1 MPRFLIASS
10 VCAALI
16 SGAAVVGVA
25 TQAGRPQF
33 SQAFTREE
41 FAGRRARIAET
52 IGPRAVALVQG
63 APSVHSSAVFR
74 QSNEFFYVTGV
85 TVPQSYLLIDGASKK
100 STLYLPPRDER
111 RAATEGDLLTADDA
125 AAVVALTGIEQVHP
139 LGQLAQ
145 DVKGMSPAPAAIYT
159 PFQPA
164 EGDAESR
171 DGARRKNADAAAD
184 PWDGRQP
191 REERFIELIKSR
203 VPGAE
208 VKDLSPALDAM
219 RALKSSQELAV
230 IERATKIGGD
240 AIVEAMRSTQP
251 GVREAELDALAR
263 FIYVRNGAQGE
274 AYRAIVASGPSAMN
288 QHHRAS
294 ERVLPAGELVVMDYC
309 PDVSYYRCDVTRTW
323 PVDGKFKGW
332 QRELYGF
339 YNASYEAILYG
350 IKPNVTAKSVLEGA
364 IVKMDAL
371 LGSTK
376 FSKPEYRKAA
386 EAFVDQFRRSLA
398 SPRGG
403 SLGHAVGMS
412 THDMGGGTGTL
423 TPGLVFTIE
432 PALRVPEE
440 NVYIRS
446 EDMIVITPTA
456 ARILSDWVP
465 RDMSAIEKV
474 MAEPGLLQ
482 RYPGGTTATAM
493 KSAPDARI
501 RP

>member
-1 MPRFLIASS
+1 MIRSLAACGLGLALLAGIAPSE
-10 VCAALI
+10 VR
-16 SGAAVVGVA
+16 

-33 SQAFTREE
+33 STMFSREE
-41 FAGRRARIAET
+41 FAGRRARIAAA

-63 APSVHSSAVFR
+63 APSVHSSAIFR

-85 TVPQSYLLIDGASKK
+85 TVPQAYLLIDGGSRR

-111 RAATEGDLLTADDA
+111 RATTEGDLLTADDA
-125 AAVVALTGIEQVHP
+125 EAVITLTGIEAVKP
-139 LGQLAQ
+139 IERLAG
-145 DVKGMSPAPAAIYT
+145 DLKEMSPAPAAVYA

-171 DGARRKNADAAAD
+171 DGARRKNADAKAD
-184 PWDGRQP
+184 PWDGRQS
-191 REERFIELIKSR
+191 REERFVESIKAR
-203 VPGAE
+203 VPGVE
-208 VKDLSPALDAM
+208 VKDLSPTLDEM
-219 RALKSSQELAV
+219 RAIKSAQELAV
-230 IERATKIGGD
+230 IDRATKIGGD
-240 AIVEAMRSTQP
+240 AIVEAMRSTEP
-251 GVREAELDALAR
+251 GVREAEIDALAR
-263 FIYVRNGAQGE
+263 FVFVRNGAQGE

-294 ERVLPAGELVVMDYC
+294 ERVLPDGELVVMDYC

-323 PVDGKFKGW
+323 PVNGRFSAW

-350 IKPNVTAKSVLEGA
+350 IKPNVTAKSVLEAA

-371 LGSTK
+371 LASTQ
-376 FSKPEYRKAA
+376 FSRPEYRTGA
-386 EAFVDQFRRSLA
+386 EAFVNRFRQSVA
-398 SPRGG
+398 GPRGG

-412 THDMGGGTGTL
+412 THDLGGGTGTL

-432 PALRVPEE
+432 PALTVPEQ

-446 EDMIVITPTA
+446 EDMIVITATGA
-456 ARILSDWVP
+456 KILSDWVP
-465 RDMSAIEKV
+465 RDMAAIEKV

-482 RYPGGTTATAM
+482 RYPAITFGST
-493 KSAPDARI
+493 R
-501 RP
+501 

>member
-1 MPRFLIASS
+1 MNRSLAACGIAL
-10 VCAALI
+10 ALR
-16 SGAAVVGVA
+16 AGVIPTIVD

-33 SQAFTREE
+33 STSFTREE
-41 FAGRRARIAET
+41 FAGRRARIADT
-52 IGPRAVALVQG
+52 IGPGAIALVQG
-63 APSVHSSAVFR
+63 APSVHSSAIFR

-85 TVPQSYLLIDGASKK
+85 TVPQAYLLIDGASRK
-100 STLYLPPRDER
+100 STLYLPPRDEG

-125 AAVVALTGIEQVHP
+125 DAVVSLTGIDHVRP
-139 LGQLAQ
+139 IARLAD
-145 DVKGMSPAPAAIYT
+145 DVKAMSPAPAAIYT

-184 PWDGRQP
+184 PWDGRQS
-191 REERFIELIKSR
+191 REQRFADLIKAR
-203 VPGAE
+203 VPGVE

-219 RALKSSQELAV
+219 RAIKSAQELAV

-251 GVREAELDALAR
+251 LVREAELDALAR
-263 FIYVRNGAQGE
+263 FIFVRNGAQGE

-294 ERVLPAGELVVMDYC
+294 DRVLPDGELVVMDYC

-323 PVDGKFKGW
+323 PVNGRFNAW

-339 YNASYEAILYG
+339 YNASYEAILSG
-350 IKPNVTAKSVLEGA
+350 IAPNVTAKSVLEAA

-371 LGSTK
+371 LARAT
-376 FSKPEYRKAA
+376 FSRPEYRKGA
-386 EAFVDQFRRSLA
+386 EAFVDQFRRSVA
-398 SPRGG
+398 GPRGG

-412 THDMGGGTGTL
+412 THDLGGGTGTL

-432 PALRVPEE
+432 PALRVPERDI
-440 NVYIRS
+440 YIRS
-446 EDMIVITPTA
+446 EDMIVITPA
-456 ARILSDWVP
+456 GAKILSDWVP
-465 RDMSAIEKV
+465 RDMAAIEKV
-474 MAEPGLLQ
+474 MAETGLLQ
-482 RYPGGTTATAM
+482 RYPAITFGMT
-493 KSAPDARI
+493 K
-501 RP
+501 

>member
-1 MPRFLIASS
+1 MSRFA
-10 VCAALI
+10 AALAGI
-16 SGAAVVGVA
+16 ALLVGAATAPVG

-33 SQAFTREE
+33 SPSFTRDE
-41 FAGRRARIAET
+41 FAGRRARIAAT

-63 APSVHSSAVFR
+63 APSVHSSAIFR

-85 TVPQSYLLIDGASKK
+85 TVPQAYLLIDGASRK

-125 AAVVALTGIEQVHP
+125 AAVVTLTGVDGVRPIAR
-139 LGQLAQ
+139 LA
-145 DVKGMSPAPAAIYT
+145 DDLKGMNPAPAAIYT

-171 DGARRKNADAAAD
+171 DGARRKNGDAAAD
-184 PWDGRQP
+184 PWDGRQS
-191 REERFIELIKSR
+191 REERFADLIKTR
-203 VPGAE
+203 VPGIE

-219 RALKSSQELAV
+219 RAIKSPQEIAV
-230 IERATKIGGD
+230 IERATRIGGD
-240 AIVEAMRSTQP
+240 AIVEAMRSTEP
-251 GVREAELDALAR
+251 GIREAELDALAR

-323 PVDGKFKGW
+323 PVDGKFNAW

-350 IKPNVTAKSVLEGA
+350 IKPNVTAKSVLEAA

-371 LGSTK
+371 LAATK
-376 FSKPEYRKAA
+376 FSKPEYKKGA
-386 EAFVDQFRRSLA
+386 EAFVDQFRRSV
-398 SPRGG
+398 SGGRGG

-412 THDMGGGTGTL
+412 THDLGGGTGTL

-446 EDMIVITPTA
+446 EDMIVITPA
-456 ARILSDWVP
+456 GAKILSDWVP
-465 RDMSAIEKV
+465 RDMAAIEKV
-474 MAEPGLLQ
+474 MSGPGLLQ
-482 RYPGGTTATAM
+482 RYPVITFD
-493 KSAPDARI
+493 KPK
-501 RP
+501 

>member
-1 MPRFLIASS
+1 MIRSLAACGLGLALLAGIAPSE
-10 VCAALI
+10 VR
-16 SGAAVVGVA
+16 

-33 SQAFTREE
+33 STMFSREE
-41 FAGRRARIAET
+41 FAGRRARIAAA

-63 APSVHSSAVFR
+63 APSVHSSAIFR

-85 TVPQSYLLIDGASKK
+85 TVPQAYLLVDGASRR

-111 RAATEGDLLTADDA
+111 RATTEGDLLTADDA
-125 AAVVALTGIEQVHP
+125 EAVITLTGIE
-139 LGQLAQ
+139 A
-145 DVKGMSPAPAAIYT
+145 VKPIERLEGDLKQMSPAPAAIYA

-171 DGARRKNADAAAD
+171 DGARRKNADAKAD
-184 PWDGRQP
+184 PWDGRQS
-191 REERFIELIKSR
+191 REERFVESIKAR
-203 VPGAE
+203 VPGVE
-208 VKDLSPALDAM
+208 VKDLSPTLDEM
-219 RALKSSQELAV
+219 RAIKSAQELAV
-230 IERATKIGGD
+230 IDRATKIGGD
-240 AIVEAMRSTQP
+240 AIVEAMRSTEP
-251 GVREAELDALAR
+251 GVREAEIDALAR
-263 FIYVRNGAQGE
+263 FVFVRNGAQGE

-294 ERVLPAGELVVMDYC
+294 ERVLPDGELVVMDYC

-323 PVDGKFKGW
+323 PVNGRFSAW

-350 IKPNVTAKSVLEGA
+350 IKPNVTAKSVLEAA

-371 LGSTK
+371 LASTQ
-376 FSKPEYRKAA
+376 FSRPEYRTGA
-386 EAFVDQFRRSLA
+386 EAFVNRFRQSVA
-398 SPRGG
+398 GPRGG

-412 THDMGGGTGTL
+412 THDLGGGTGTL

-432 PALRVPEE
+432 PALTVPEQ

-446 EDMIVITPTA
+446 EDMIVITATGA
-456 ARILSDWVP
+456 KILSDWVP
-465 RDMSAIEKV
+465 RDMAAIEKV

-482 RYPGGTTATAM
+482 RYPAITFGST
-493 KSAPDARI
+493 R
-501 RP
+501 